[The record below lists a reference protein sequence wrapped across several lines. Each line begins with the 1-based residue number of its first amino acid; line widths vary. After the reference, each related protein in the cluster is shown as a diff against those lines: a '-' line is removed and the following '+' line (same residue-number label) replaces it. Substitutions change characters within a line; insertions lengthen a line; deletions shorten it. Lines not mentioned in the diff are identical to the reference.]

1 MSRGIFAIPWRENG
15 REKSSVKLREIPFF
29 CLLNPYLN
37 YDKMSCKS
45 VISESDAS
53 TWNMSC
59 AGGFSEKG
67 I

>member
-1 MSRGIFAIPWRENG
+1 MEGEKG
-15 REKSSVKLREIPFF
+15 RVKTREIPFS

-53 TWNMSC
+53 TWNMSY

>member
-1 MSRGIFAIPWRENG
+1 MEGK
-15 REKSSVKLREIPFF
+15 KSSVKLREIPFF